1 MPRRQVKILSYGTLS
16 HSPTFAGD
24 FRDEV
29 GHHRYYG
36 SCATNGGERLAESR
50 SGPRPDPIKPVR

>member
-1 MPRRQVKILSYGTLS
+1 MSRREVKIISYGTLS
-16 HSPTFAGD
+16 QSPALAGD

-36 SCATNGGERLAESR
+36 SSATNGGERLAESR
-50 SGPRPDPIKPVR
+50 GGPRPDAAKKL

>member
-1 MPRRQVKILSYGTLS
+1 MSRREVKILSYGTLS
-16 HSPTFAGD
+16 QSPAFAGD

-36 SCATNGGERLAESR
+36 SSAANGGERSASR
-50 SGPRPDPIKPVR
+50 SGQSI

>member
-1 MPRRQVKILSYGTLS
+1 MSRRDVKILSYGTLS
-16 HSPTFAGD
+16 QPAFAGD

-36 SCATNGGERLAESR
+36 SSATNGGERLAETR
-50 SGPRPDPIKPVR
+50 GGPRPDPVKKL